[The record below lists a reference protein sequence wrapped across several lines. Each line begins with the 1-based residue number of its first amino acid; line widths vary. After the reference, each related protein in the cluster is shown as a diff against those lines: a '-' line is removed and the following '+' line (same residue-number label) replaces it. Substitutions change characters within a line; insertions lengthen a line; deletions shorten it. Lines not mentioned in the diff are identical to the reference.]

1 MHFIYPPRR
10 FGKTLNMSML
20 YYFFSNKEKEN
31 AYLFDNLAISKN
43 KEAMKHQNKYP
54 TLFITLKELKDNS
67 FESNRNNFSLL
78 IFELLEKNKEILHS
92 DKISNEYKKIL
103 NSLYKRKSNEEELKF
118 SLKIITQ
125 ALYEHYQQKVI
136 LLIDEYNVPLQSAYQ
151 NG

>member
-1 MHFIYPPRR
+1 
-10 FGKTLNMSML
+10 MSML

-78 IFELLEKNKEILHS
+78 IFELLEKK
-92 DKISNEYKKIL
+92 
-103 NSLYKRKSNEEELKF
+103 
-118 SLKIITQ
+118 
-125 ALYEHYQQKVI
+125 
-136 LLIDEYNVPLQSAYQ
+136 
-151 NG
+151 